1 MGLQMEYSLVQRDVE
16 RELLPMA
23 RAFGLAVTPWS
34 PLGGGVL
41 SGKYNANKAAEGRL
55 TNQADEQTLRIAD
68 GVRRIA
74 HETDHNPSTGGAGM
88 AARPARHD
96 HPNHRQSALRAVQ
109 ENLRCV
115 NVHLTDDHVQR
126 LSALSQPRVQ
136 DAARISR

>member
-1 MGLQMEYSLVQRDVE
+1 MQTPLRAGGWRIGPTE
-16 RELLPMA
+16 R
-23 RAFGLAVTPWS
+23 
-34 PLGGGVL
+34 
-41 SGKYNANKAAEGRL
+41 
-55 TNQADEQTLRIAD
+55 TLRIAE
-68 GVRRIA
+68 GVREIA
-74 HETDHNPSTGGAGM
+74 EEIGHSPSAGGAGLV
-88 AARPARHD
+88 AIPAGHN